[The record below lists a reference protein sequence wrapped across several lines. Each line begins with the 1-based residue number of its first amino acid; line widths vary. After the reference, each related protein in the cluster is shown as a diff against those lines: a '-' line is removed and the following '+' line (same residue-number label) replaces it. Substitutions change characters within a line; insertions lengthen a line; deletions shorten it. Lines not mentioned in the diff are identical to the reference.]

1 MASKV
6 DATKTVPYHP
16 KMPEHRVW
24 DPLVAFPD
32 TPTRSC
38 LMRIQNDIRNIY
50 ADPVPGILV
59 VPDEG
64 EMCLAHAL
72 ICGPEATP
80 YEGGFFYFLVRF
92 PTNYPIEPPR
102 VRVMTTGGGTVRFNP
117 NLYSNGKVCLST
129 LGTWSGPPWSP
140 AQTLSS
146 VLISIQSLLN
156 EKPYHNEPGFHKEHH
171 EGDSERYNLYL
182 RHETLRVAV
191 CNNVESKDRLAQRFM
206 PTKLKMAMLSFFMDY
221 YDHYISVCDRDI
233 GSDGQRMHDP
243 FHNLDGCQVFSF
255 SQLKERLGQLRPWVE
270 TEMARLTAAE
280 NALSDDD
287 DCPSGGFKSKQLLKK
302 RQHTEED
309 DSLVDDIDYVE
320 DVEEDEEDDVVISVK
335 EHDAAKE

>member
-1 MASKV
+1 MADKVESFSVAYHSK
-6 DATKTVPYHP
+6 TT
-16 KMPEHRVW
+16 EHRTW
-24 DPLVAFPD
+24 DPLINLPD

-50 ADPVPGILV
+50 TDPVPGILV
-59 VPDEG
+59 VPDES

-102 VRVMTTGGGTVRFNP
+102 VRIMTTGGNTVRFNP
-117 NLYSNGKVCLST
+117 NLYANGKVCLST

-156 EKPYHNEPGFHKEHH
+156 EKPYHNEPGFHTEHN
-171 EGDSERYNLYL
+171 EGDSDRYNLYL

-191 CNNVESKDRLAQRFM
+191 CNNVESKDRLVQRYM
-206 PTKLKMAMLSFFMDY
+206 PTKLKMAMLSFFIDY
-221 YDHYISVCDRDI
+221 YDHYISVCERDV

-243 FHNLDGCQVFSF
+243 FHNLDVQIFNF
-255 SQLKERLGQLRPWVE
+255 AQLKERFERLRPWVE
-270 TEMARLTAAE
+270 AEHAKLTAAE
-280 NALSDDD
+280 NSMSDEEDIA
-287 DCPSGGFKSKQLLKK
+287 SGGFKSKQLLKK
-302 RQHTEED
+302 ARPAEED
-309 DSLVDDIDYVE
+309 DALVDDIDYVE
-320 DVEEDEEDDVVISVK
+320 DDDEEEEDDVVISVK
-335 EHDAAKE
+335 EHQGKKE